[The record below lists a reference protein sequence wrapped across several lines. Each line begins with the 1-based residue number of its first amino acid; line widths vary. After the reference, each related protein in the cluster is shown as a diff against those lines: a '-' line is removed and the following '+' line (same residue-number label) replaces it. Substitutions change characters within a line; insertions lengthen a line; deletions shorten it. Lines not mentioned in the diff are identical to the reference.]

1 MARKQADEWLAE
13 YGESHR
19 HPTNK
24 RIHWV
29 CVPLIVVSLLG
40 LLWDIP
46 TPAWM
51 DRLPLPYVNWATLF
65 VALCMVFYLSL
76 SIPFAIGMLIYTVAV
91 IAAIIWYQGLR
102 VGPVWQAALAIF
114 IVAWIAQFIGHS
126 IEGKKPSFLK
136 DILFLL
142 VGPLWVL
149 AFIYRRLG
157 IRY

>member
-1 MARKQADEWLAE
+1 MARKQADQWLAE

-51 DRLPLPYVNWATLF
+51 GRLPLPYVNWATLF

-76 SIPFAIGMLIYTVAV
+76 SIPFAVGMLVYAAAVVAV
-91 IAAIIWYQGLR
+91 IIWYQGLG
-102 VGPVWQAALAIF
+102 VGPVWQAALLIF
-114 IVAWIAQFIGHS
+114 VVAWIAQFVGHS

>member
-1 MARKQADEWLAE
+1 MARKQAEQWLAE

-19 HPTNK
+19 DPTNK
-24 RIHWV
+24 WIHWV

-40 LLWDIP
+40 LLWDVP

-51 DRLPLPYVNWATLF
+51 DRVGLLNWATVF
-65 VALCMVFYLSL
+65 VALCMVFYFSI
-76 SIPFAIGMLIYTVAV
+76 SIPLAIGMLIYTAIV
-91 IAAIIWYQGLR
+91 IGLIVWYEQLDI
-102 VGPVWQAALAIF
+102 GPVWHAAAVIF
-114 IVAWIAQFIGHS
+114 VVAWIGQFIGHK

-142 VGPLWVL
+142 VGPLWL
-149 AFIYRRLG
+149 LKDLYRKLG

>member
-1 MARKQADEWLAE
+1 MARKQAEQWLAE

-19 HPTNK
+19 DSTNK

-40 LLWDIP
+40 LLWDVP

-51 DRLPLPYVNWATLF
+51 VRVPLLNWATAF
-65 VALCMVFYLSL
+65 VALCMVFYFSI
-76 SIPFAIGMLIYTVAV
+76 SIPLAIGMLIYTTIV
-91 IAAIIWYQGLR
+91 IGLIVWYERLGI
-102 VGPVWQAALAIF
+102 GPVWHAALAIF
-114 IVAWIAQFIGHS
+114 VVAWIGQFIGHK

-142 VGPLWVL
+142 VGPLWLLKDV
-149 AFIYRRLG
+149 YRKLG